1 MKTKNTRPMPEDF
14 PIHGK
19 VETQKQLM
27 LRYGCG
33 TKAISRWRKQC
44 GFTHHNAPAVKPK
57 PIPETFASACEVMTS
72 RQVCE
77 HFGIGISTMWK
88 WCAKAGARP
97 YREPKQ
103 LTAKR
108 ALYAGKGRPKR
119 RDFGGIASSVHR
131 DDSEAGRAANFL
143 RRLGPLF
150 RCDAQGHQLQDGF
163 FWNRG
168 GHILTDEDIIA
179 RAQRKGWNPEQWR
192 ALA

>member
-27 LRYGCG
+27 LRYECG
-33 TKAISRWRKQC
+33 TKAIGRWRKQC
-44 GFTHHNAPAVKPK
+44 GFTQKNAPAIKPK
-57 PIPETFASACEVMTS
+57 PIPDDFASACAVMTI

-77 HFGIGISTMWK
+77 HFSIGVGTMRK
-88 WCAKAGARP
+88 YCAVKGVKPCPEPRRP
-97 YREPKQ
+97 R
-103 LTAKR
+103 LNV
-108 ALYAGKGRPKR
+108 GRPKR

-143 RRLGPLF
+143 RRFGPLF

-168 GHILTDEDIIA
+168 GYVLTDEDIIA

-192 ALA
+192 VLA